1 MNQRDTSGC
10 SQNPS
15 RITKSLGLEKPKPRS
30 PFFRSLLVL
39 KVGCDE
45 VDRLGLALHL
55 DLHLGDLS
63 HLPALTARF

>member
-1 MNQRDTSGC
+1 MY
-10 SQNPS
+10 
-15 RITKSLGLEKPKPRS
+15 LAAEAA
-30 PFFRSLLVL
+30 LVL